1 MLNDIQLCLK
11 LDNIHESPYTIS
23 IVNKEREL
31 SMFICSNL
39 QSVYEKL
46 DELVPFDGPV
56 VNVNKNKK
64 LEKFRKATNVVYD
77 IFNNGLGNKGK
88 SLKVLGLKKYEL
100 PLEEYRGGELL
111 MKANWERITEIVTPI
126 FEKIIFDAVQEQGI
140 ELELIP
146 NAQTGQIEVFAK

>member
-1 MLNDIQLCLK
+1 
-11 LDNIHESPYTIS
+11 
-23 IVNKEREL
+23 
-31 SMFICSNL
+31 MFICSNL

-111 MKANWERITEIVTPI
+111 MRANWERITEIVTPI
-126 FEKIIFDAVQEQGI
+126 YEKILLEAVKEQGI
-140 ELELIP
+140 QCELIP
-146 NAQTGQIEVFAK
+146 NTSTGKLDLVPCQTS